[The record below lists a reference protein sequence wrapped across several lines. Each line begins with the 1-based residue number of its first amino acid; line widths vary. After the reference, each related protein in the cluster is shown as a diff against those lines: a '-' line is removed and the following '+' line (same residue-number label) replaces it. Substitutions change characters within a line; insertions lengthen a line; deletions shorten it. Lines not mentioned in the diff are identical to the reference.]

1 MISKNNNKNI
11 ISKFSKN
18 SYNYKHRRFL
28 STSESY
34 ATNFLNNIYSSNT
47 NHINHSSII
56 CASISN
62 NNNNVNNPNNIFLN
76 SLPFKNRQR
85 NSQRKN
91 MDINITKTERNKENF
106 NSSNLNYNNNTNKE
120 KKKENK
126 IPFNLAKKRNSLNEN
141 TFKKKIPLS
150 KNAMMNSNDNKGL
163 GLHKKNMSFNPENNG
178 FLSVR
183 PKSTKQI
190 THTKNNNNVVNYNIG
205 VNKGTSNVNI
215 TIKKKEISVNKSSN
229 QSN

>member
-1 MISKNNNKNI
+1 
-11 ISKFSKN
+11 
-18 SYNYKHRRFL
+18 
-28 STSESY
+28 
-34 ATNFLNNIYSSNT
+34 
-47 NHINHSSII
+47 
-56 CASISN
+56 
-62 NNNNVNNPNNIFLN
+62 
-76 SLPFKNRQR
+76 
-85 NSQRKN
+85 

-150 KNAMMNSNDNKGL
+150 KNTLMNSNNNKGL

-178 FLSVR
+178 FMSVR

-190 THTKNNNNVVNYNIG
+190 THTKNNSNIANYNIG
-205 VNKGTSNVNI
+205 INKATTNANI
-215 TIKKKEISVNKSSN
+215 TTKKKEISVTKSSN
-229 QSN
+229 PSD